1 MSKKRPVWRP
11 RLRLLRKET
20 GSYWYVV
27 WTCDRAQ
34 LEQWGC
40 PIPTFHP
47 NDVPFMIRN
56 SQAAKAAHT
65 FAAKLNQQRSMAY

>member
-1 MSKKRPVWRP
+1 MSKKRPAWRP

-20 GSYWYVV
+20 GSYWYVL
-27 WTCDRAQ
+27 WTCDRAE
-34 LEQWGC
+34 LDWGS

-56 SQAAKAAHT
+56 SQAARAAQA
-65 FAAKLNQQRSMAY
+65 FAARLNQQRSLAY